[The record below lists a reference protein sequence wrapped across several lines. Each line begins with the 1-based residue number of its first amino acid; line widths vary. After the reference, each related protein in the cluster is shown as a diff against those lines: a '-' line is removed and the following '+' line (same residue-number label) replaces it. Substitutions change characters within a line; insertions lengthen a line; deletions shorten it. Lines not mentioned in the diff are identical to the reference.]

1 MAGGFALAF
10 APLTSASILPTLVLN
25 DSLNSG
31 STINGTNSPT
41 ATSTNYDIASSK
53 DGIGSSL
60 TSGDLAIVC
69 PSTSSGISEA
79 QAIFTPVSLVNTGDA
94 VELTVTFTDKAGLLS
109 SASSSG
115 SVDIALDYAAGSGP
129 YNTMNNGN
137 SGHSGLSSGQTNDA
151 TGGVQNWQG
160 YEIDAFQGQSSKV
173 YTRAAQTGGSPTN
186 LDQGLITNQTG
197 GPVNPAS
204 TALAGGN
211 YVSEGGSTGSLTV
224 NQQYTDELLITL
236 GSGGTYDLSAAL
248 YQGAND
254 SGTQVGTTTLSTFSL
269 PTLPSF
275 GGFAIGFRNS
285 ASVNE
290 EMDVNQVIVSTTV
303 TVPEPASIGLLS
315 FVGLGLMHRRR
326 RA

>member
-53 DGIGSSL
+53 DGSGSSL

-137 SGHSGLSSGQTNDA
+137 SGHSGLSSG
-151 TGGVQNWQG
+151 
-160 YEIDAFQGQSSKV
+160 
-173 YTRAAQTGGSPTN
+173 
-186 LDQGLITNQTG
+186 
-197 GPVNPAS
+197 
-204 TALAGGN
+204 
-211 YVSEGGSTGSLTV
+211 
-224 NQQYTDELLITL
+224 
-236 GSGGTYDLSAAL
+236 
-248 YQGAND
+248 
-254 SGTQVGTTTLSTFSL
+254 
-269 PTLPSF
+269 
-275 GGFAIGFRNS
+275 
-285 ASVNE
+285 
-290 EMDVNQVIVSTTV
+290 
-303 TVPEPASIGLLS
+303 
-315 FVGLGLMHRRR
+315 
-326 RA
+326 